1 MSFIAGPA
9 YVALPRG
16 GGAWVIEDL
25 LPVGGLLNIFG
36 QPKKGKSYLSLQLA
50 QAIADDSIDD
60 VLGFP
65 VLTHGPVAYLQ
76 LDTPRGIWAER
87 IETLRGLGN
96 SFAGVHF
103 ADSELVPY
111 PFNIMGEGFGWIQ
124 QNLRMIAPYPLTV
137 IVDTLREAHAGDEN
151 DSGHMR
157 NVINLLVEA
166 IRPASMILLTHA
178 RKEWSNGDS
187 LSGGDLMSENRGSS
201 YVAGRMDC
209 VLKVSDTSLQY
220 QGRTVGE
227 ARVVVSRAE
236 SGLFVVADNFDRVA
250 RDLIDRMT
258 GESQVAIAKVLQE
271 QFPKK
276 SLEACRSMVRRLIKV
291 PSEKRPKA
299 TSPRPRAIEL
309 TDAAS

>member
-1 MSFIAGPA
+1 
-9 YVALPRG
+9 
-16 GGAWVIEDL
+16 
-25 LPVGGLLNIFG
+25 
-36 QPKKGKSYLSLQLA
+36 LA
-50 QAIADDSIDD
+50 QAIADDTIDE

-87 IETLRGLGN
+87 IEALRGLGS

-111 PFNIMGEGFGWIQ
+111 PFNILGEGFGWIQ

-178 RKEWSNGDS
+178 RKEWANGDS
-187 LSGGDLMSENRGSS
+187 LGGGDLMSENRGSS

-209 VLKVSDTSLQY
+209 VLKVNDTSLVY

-227 ARVVVSRAE
+227 ARIVVSRAE
-236 SGLFVVADNFDRVA
+236 DSGLFVVADNFDRIA
-250 RDLIDRMT
+250 RAILEANP
-258 GESQVAIAKVLQE
+258 GENQVQRAKRLQE

-276 SLEACRSMVRRLIKV
+276 SLEACRSMVRRLLKI
-291 PSEKRPKA
+291 PTEKRPRPGVA
-299 TSPRPRAIEL
+299 RPRAIEL
-309 TDAAS
+309 TDPS